1 MILSRATEPK
11 MSKSQKCPKNPIFYF
26 FNFSFLNRFLSIF
39 SAKHIYYLSSKFFSA
54 PKKDILEE
62 IKFGHLWFFKNVQ
75 NQKVIL
81 SSIKRV
87 GIRHDRLF
95 QVFFNVFYLHNV
107 GILMFCRRRHS
118 KYSTLQECRDNCLI
132 SYPPWSFPVKNQRDP
147 HSTALPV
154 DIQHNLEFLLD
165 IRRLNNQTNSV
176 YL

>member
-1 MILSRATEPK
+1 M
-11 MSKSQKCPKNPIFYF
+11 SQKCPENPRFC
-26 FNFSFLNRFLSIF
+26 FSFRFFQNGLLSIF
-39 SAKHIYYLSSKFFSA
+39 SAKHFYCLSSGFFSA
-54 PKKDILEE
+54 AKKRYPRGNQIWTFM
-62 IKFGHLWFFKNVQ
+62 IFKNVQ
-75 NQKVIL
+75 IQKVIL